1 MSTTIRVLILEDR
14 AADAELMLHELRQAE
29 FDPDWQRV
37 EAEPDYLAA
46 LETNPDLIL
55 ADWSLPHFS
64 GLRGLQLMNERG
76 LDIPFVIVTGSIG
89 EEAAVEAMRQGAVDY
104 LLKDRL
110 ARLGQAVG
118 RALEGKHLRDER
130 KRAED
135 ALQQSEERFRTLIEN
150 TSDLVIVLKPDGTS
164 KYISPSVKRLL
175 GYKPDEIVG
184 QSITDFV
191 HPDDLPAALQA
202 IAIRVRTPGLADSA
216 SEFRVRHKDGSYRM
230 MEVIGNN
237 LLENPAVN
245 GIVINARD
253 ITERKRAEEALRE
266 SEEKYRTILENI
278 EEGYFEVDIA
288 GNFTFFNESV
298 CRLLGYSR
306 EEMMGMNNRYYTD
319 ETNAQK
325 LYRTFNEVYRT
336 GVPAQEYDWEVIRKD
351 GTKRYVESSVS
362 IRKNKSGQPIGFRGI
377 VRDITERK
385 QAVEELRKSEE
396 RFKLIFEY
404 APDAIYLNDLK
415 GNFIAGNKA
424 AEKITGFEKDELIGG
439 SFLKLNLLSV
449 DQLPKAVTLLA
460 KNARGKPT
468 GPDEF
473 ILKRKAGDKVLV
485 EITTHPIKF
494 EKRTV
499 VLGIARDI
507 TERKRAEEVL
517 RESERELKE
526 AQLLGR
532 VGNWEFDVE
541 SQKITW
547 SDQVYR
553 LYERDPVL
561 GPPTVEEEAA
571 YYSTEQAQI
580 LHEYARRAVEEAQ
593 EFKYDLEATLPS
605 GKRVYFSARMQPIK
619 DAHGRVVK
627 LFGTVQDITD
637 RKRAEEE
644 LREREAKLSAI
655 YRAAPVGIGVDV
667 NRVIK
672 GVNDTLCHI
681 MGYSR
686 EELIGQNSRF
696 LFLTQED
703 YESVGRDKNRLMAEH
718 RSEFVETRCKR
729 KDGRIIEVLL
739 SAVPLDAADLSQGV
753 IFTVL
758 DITERKQV
766 EAALAKERSLL
777 SALTGNIPDAIY
789 FKDVESRFLLIN
801 QAQARRFGLNDPD
814 QAVGKMDFDFFA
826 EEHAR
831 PTYENERA
839 IMQSGQPV
847 VGMEEKETWP
857 DGRVGWVST
866 TKMPLRDE
874 KGNIVGTFGIS
885 RDITERKQAEERIEA
900 ALEEKEALL
909 REVHHRVK
917 NNLQAMIS
925 LMEMHSSQIQDDGT
939 RQFLRELEEQTRTM
953 SLVYEQLYQS
963 ENLARVS
970 MAPYFQKLASNV
982 LEVFGGGRDIQLNLD
997 IAPLSLDVAQAMP
1010 CGLIVNE
1017 LLTNSL
1023 KYAFPPKYKGK
1034 PAILI
1039 ALKQAK
1045 KTYKLTV
1052 SDNGVG
1058 LPPEMN
1064 MRTSGSLRPGSGKT
1078 LGLRLVDLWAVHQ
1091 LGGKLEVVGKPG
1103 TVYSVSFAVE

>member
-1 MSTTIRVLILEDR
+1 MKENSKQTD
-14 AADAELMLHELRQAE
+14 AAELRRQAE
-29 FDPDWQRV
+29 MKLSERKKKAAPPPATEADTRRLVHDLQVHQIELEMQTEELLQSRVQV
-37 EAEPDYLAA
+37 EA
-46 LETNPDLIL
+46 
-55 ADWSLPHFS
+55 
-64 GLRGLQLMNERG
+64 GLRQYTDLYDFAPAGYFTLARDGAIYQVNLAGANLLGVERG
-76 LDIPFVIVTGSIG
+76 KLIKRRFGVFVSVESRSIFSAFLDKVFSTSGSKAACEIV
-89 EEAAVEAMRQGAVDY
+89 
-104 LLKDRL
+104 LLKDGHEPLWAHIEATIEDGHECR
-110 ARLGQAVG
+110 AV
-118 RALEGKHLRDER
+118 ALDITER

-164 KYISPSVKRLL
+164 KYISPLVKRLL

-245 GIVINARD
+245 GIVVNARD

-306 EEMMGMNNRYYTD
+306 EEMMGMNNRDYTD
-319 ETNAQK
+319 KMNAHK

-336 GVPAQEYDWEVIRKD
+336 GVPAQGSDWEVIRKD

-485 EITTHPIKF
+485 EIITHPIKF

-507 TERKRAEEVL
+507 TERKRAEAQIRRRNIELAEINQIGQAFSRLRPPSEIVELLYTHLGQVL
-517 RESERELKE
+517 DNRNLYIALCDEEHQTLSFPVYTINGERHTPASRPFGNGLTEYVIRTG
-526 AQLLGR
+526 APLLIPRNQPAFHAEQGIDIIGTPSKCFLAAPMR
-532 VGNWEFDVE
+532 VGERVTGVIAVQDYENEDIYDANHKE
-541 SQKITW
+541 LIGTLAAQAAIALENA
-547 SDQVYR
+547 R
-553 LYERDPVL
+553 LY
-561 GPPTVEEEAA
+561 
-571 YYSTEQAQI
+571 S
-580 LHEYARRAVEEAQ
+580 AVQQ
-593 EFKYDLEATLPS
+593 ELDE
-605 GKRVYFSARMQPIK
+605 
-619 DAHGRVVK
+619 
-627 LFGTVQDITD
+627 
-637 RKRAEEE
+637 RKRAEE
-644 LREREAKLSAI
+644 R
-655 YRAAPVGIGVDV
+655 
-667 NRVIK
+667 IK
-672 GVNDTLCHI
+672 
-681 MGYSR
+681 
-686 EELIGQNSRF
+686 
-696 LFLTQED
+696 
-703 YESVGRDKNRLMAEH
+703 
-718 RSEFVETRCKR
+718 
-729 KDGRIIEVLL
+729 
-739 SAVPLDAADLSQGV
+739 
-753 IFTVL
+753 
-758 DITERKQV
+758 
-766 EAALAKERSLL
+766 
-777 SALTGNIPDAIY
+777 
-789 FKDVESRFLLIN
+789 
-801 QAQARRFGLNDPD
+801 
-814 QAVGKMDFDFFA
+814 
-826 EEHAR
+826 
-831 PTYENERA
+831 
-839 IMQSGQPV
+839 
-847 VGMEEKETWP
+847 
-857 DGRVGWVST
+857 
-866 TKMPLRDE
+866 
-874 KGNIVGTFGIS
+874 
-885 RDITERKQAEERIEA
+885 A

-925 LMEMHSSQIQDDGT
+925 LMDMHSSQIQDDGT
-939 RQFLRELEEQTRTM
+939 RQFLRELEGQTRTM

-1078 LGLRLVDLWAVHQ
+1078 LGLGLVDLWAVHQ